1 MNEERKESA
10 HVIGI
15 IAIIINSII
24 LVISTLFFIPMLVE
38 QITYGAG
45 TKIEL
50 GAILFWFIDF
60 FLIIGL
66 FITLI
71 LTIVSLILKD
81 SKWKVIC
88 NFSFIAASV
97 IFMILTTVFMII

>member
-1 MNEERKESA
+1 MNEQIKENT
-10 HVIGI
+10 HVTGI
-15 IAIIINSII
+15 IALIINSII
-24 LVISTLFFIPMLVE
+24 LVISILLFIPMLLE
-38 QITYGAG
+38 QITYGTG

-97 IFMILTTVFMII
+97 IFMILTTVFMVI

>member
-1 MNEERKESA
+1 MIKENA

-15 IAIIINSII
+15 IALVNNSII
-24 LVISTLFFIPMLVE
+24 LVISILLFIPMFLE

-45 TKIEL
+45 TRIEL

-71 LTIVSLILKD
+71 LTIVSLISKD
-81 SKWKVIC
+81 SKWRVIC
-88 NFSFIAASV
+88 NFSIIAVS
-97 IFMILTTVFMII
+97 IILMILTTVFMVI

>member
-1 MNEERKESA
+1 MNEQRKENA
-10 HVIGI
+10 HITGI

-24 LVISTLFFIPMLVE
+24 LVISTLFFIPMFVE

-50 GAILFWFIDF
+50 AVILFWFIDF

-71 LTIVSLILKD
+71 LTIVSLISKD
-81 SKWKVIC
+81 SKWRVIC
-88 NFSFIAASV
+88 NFSIIAVS
-97 IFMILTTVFMII
+97 ILLMILTTIFMVI